1 MNKWE
6 IIKGPIITEKSNDLL
21 EKENKYTFKVALEA
35 NKVEIKQAIEA
46 IYKVKVVDIATV
58 RVLPKRR
65 RVGKYEGYRS
75 AYKNRKNLRQPLSLR
90 SSGHKCRI
98 LHLQGSW

>member
-1 MNKWE
+1 MTKWE

-21 EKENKYTFKVALEA
+21 ENEGKYTFKVALEA

-46 IYKVKVVDIATV
+46 IFNVKVLDINTV

-75 AYKNRKNLRQPLSLR
+75 AYKKAIVKLAKDDKIDAFN
-90 SSGHKCRI
+90 I
-98 LHLQGSW
+98 

>member
-35 NKVEIKQAIEA
+35 NKVEIKQAIEE
-46 IYKVKVVDIATV
+46 IFNVKVVDIATI
-58 RVLPKRR
+58 RVLPKHR
-65 RVGKYEGYRS
+65 RVGKYEGYRP
-75 AYKNRKNLRQPLSLR
+75 AYKKAIVKLAKDEKIDAFN
-90 SSGHKCRI
+90 I
-98 LHLQGSW
+98 

>member
-1 MNKWE
+1 MTKWE

-65 RVGKYEGYRS
+65 RVGKYEGYRP
-75 AYKNRKNLRQPLSLR
+75 AYKKAIVKLAENEKIDAFN
-90 SSGHKCRI
+90 I
-98 LHLQGSW
+98 

>member
-21 EKENKYTFKVALEA
+21 ENENKYTFKVALEA

-46 IYKVKVVDIATV
+46 IYKVKVLEIATI

-75 AYKNRKNLRQPLSLR
+75 AYKKAICKLAEGNKIDAFN
-90 SSGHKCRI
+90 I
-98 LHLQGSW
+98 

>member
-1 MNKWE
+1 MTKWE

-21 EKENKYTFKVALEA
+21 ENEGKYTFKVALEA

-46 IYKVKVVDIATV
+46 IYKVKVVDVATV
-58 RVLPKRR
+58 RVLPKKR

-75 AYKNRKNLRQPLSLR
+75 AYKKAIVKLAKDEKIDAFN
-90 SSGHKCRI
+90 I
-98 LHLQGSW
+98 